1 MLTGGPGGIAW
12 SDFISLPLPP
22 PRTLNYTCRR
32 HRGSEGW
39 GLMGCWRI
47 SSCIMEEWIPLRILC
62 VCVWHDGGEC
72 LLAIL
77 LQQFKRCVK
86 NTWIINPICTRHVWV
101 CVRECETQNAF
112 ERCDWK
118 RCSASSVWMWVY
130 SCVYAQQ
137 LPVCPQ
143 CIHSCYLWR
152 TRDKHIRMYSC
163 RLRLCSQNR
172 TISFS
177 ATGSLLK
184 RLWEVVICI
193 HQEKCNQ

>member
-1 MLTGGPGGIAW
+1 MAQEALPEVISFRSLFLPQGPLIILVGGTGGQRGGGWRDAGE
-12 SDFISLPLPP
+12 SLHVLW
-22 PRTLNYTCRR
+22 R
-32 HRGSEGW
+32 SESPW
-39 GLMGCWRI
+39 EFCV
-47 SSCIMEEWIPLRILC
+47 C

-118 RCSASSVWMWVY
+118 PSFQRVNVG
-130 SCVYAQQ
+130 VLLRLHAQQ

-143 CIHSCYLWR
+143 STHSCYLWR
-152 TRDKHIRMYSC
+152 TPDKHIRMYSC
-163 RLRLCSQNR
+163 RLRLCSQNC